1 MISTIEGILAET
13 SPLMAIIE
21 ISGLGYEVHLPLT
34 TMEKLPSTGQQV
46 KLFTLT
52 VYREDSQMLYG
63 FYQKEERD
71 FFRLLIEKVSGIG
84 PRIALSILSKLS
96 LSVLKN
102 AIVAGDAK
110 LIAQCPGIGKKTAA
124 RLVIE
129 LKDKISLP
137 ETVTSNIGS
146 PLSSTTVVP
155 LSDSRVQDAVQ
166 ALVTLGYKVTEAD
179 KAVRQALAKLPPEG
193 GTEELIKQALR

>member
-1 MISTIEGILAET
+1 
-13 SPLMAIIE
+13 MAIIE